1 VNRDEKAAVIE
12 QVATQIRESEAV
24 YAVDYRG
31 LSVTQAV
38 ALRARLG
45 EAGAN
50 LRVVKNTLTE
60 LAADQAGA
68 EPLKAY
74 LHGPTAFAFVSGD
87 AALAAKVIATFRREN
102 QLPEF
107 KGGILNGDALTIDQI
122 ESIARL
128 PTREVL
134 QGQFVGVL
142 ASPITGLVR
151 GLASLISGMA
161 SQLGQIRD
169 QGLVTGGPGETP
181 AAEAAPAA
189 SEAAEAPAASEAA
202 EAPAVEE
209 APTAD
214 EAPAAEEAAD
224 ASAAEEEPA
233 AEAPS
238 AEDAAV
244 ADEDTAPATEAEV
257 SEAPPEAEEQA
268 SEGDAPEESTAD
280 PEQPDTDD
288 PPADT

>member
-1 VNRDEKAAVIE
+1 MNRDEKAAVIE

-189 SEAAEAPAASEAA
+189 S
-202 EAPAVEE
+202 
-209 APTAD
+209 D

-244 ADEDTAPATEAEV
+244 ADEDTAAATEAEV

-268 SEGDAPEESTAD
+268 SEGDAPEESTGD